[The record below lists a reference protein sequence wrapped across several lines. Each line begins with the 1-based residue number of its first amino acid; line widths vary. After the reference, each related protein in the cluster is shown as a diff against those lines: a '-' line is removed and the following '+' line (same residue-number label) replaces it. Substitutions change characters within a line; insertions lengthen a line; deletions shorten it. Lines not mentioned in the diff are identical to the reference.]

1 MYNVRCAHADDCIR
15 TFQFGLILMLFV
27 ILTYI
32 RIQLIRVTNSKLSLG
47 RYWTS
52 ARKNIRSKE
61 QQACLLPQ
69 LGHKEGQPH
78 L

>member
-1 MYNVRCAHADDCIR
+1 MQR
-15 TFQFGLILMLFV
+15 
-27 ILTYI
+27 
-32 RIQLIRVTNSKLSLG
+32 IRVTDAKLSLG

-52 ARKNIRSKE
+52 ARKNIHSKK